1 VKLEVLPGRPF
12 PLGATWDGEGTNFA
26 VFSEHGEAVELCVF
40 DEVGA
45 EHRALLMERD
55 AFVWHGWVRGLGPG
69 TRYGYRVHG
78 AWDPPSGRRFNP
90 HKLLVDPYARALD
103 GKVDHRAPLPGMAR
117 DGSRDRAD
125 SAWGVPKSVVVHD
138 DFDWRGDCPPNV
150 RWADMVIYEAHVGH
164 LTKRHH
170 HVAPELRGTYL
181 GLTSST
187 LLDHLRS
194 IGVTSIELLPVHEA
208 ATERGVWQRGKEN
221 VWGYSTLG
229 YFAPDQRFASRPG
242 RQVTEF
248 KEMVRRLHE
257 AGFEVLLDVVYN
269 HTCEGGADG
278 PTLFLRGLDDAVYY
292 RLDEGGVYADFTG
305 CGNTLNASHPQT
317 LKLIMDSLRYWVTE
331 MHVDGFRFDLAASLG
346 RHHKAT
352 FGLATF
358 FDIVHQD
365 PVLSRVKL
373 IAEPWD
379 LGADGYQVG
388 NFPVLWAEWNGR
400 YRDTV
405 RRFWRGDPG
414 QVADLAYRITG
425 SSDLFADDG
434 RKPQASIN
442 FVTAHD
448 GFTLRDLVSYEQK
461 HNEDNGEDNRDGS
474 NQNHSDNH
482 GVEGETDD
490 PAVKAARARSV
501 RTFFATLFFSQGVPM
516 IAQGDELGRTQR
528 GNNNAYCQDGPIAW
542 VDWQLD
548 DERREL
554 LDFVTKLATIRR
566 AHPNF
571 QRTRFFKGSRR
582 PGSQLKDL
590 TWLRADGREM
600 TEADWHDP
608 SLRTIALVLS
618 GMHVGERTPQ
628 GQLVGDDCLALL
640 LSAAKEPLPFV
651 IPRGETDAPWEVVVD
666 TAHGRVPAGGR
677 VRAGEERLVL
687 PRTLVLLRQGCPT

>member
-1 VKLEVLPGRPF
+1 
-12 PLGATWDGEGTNFA
+12 
-26 VFSEHGEAVELCVF
+26 
-40 DEVGA
+40 
-45 EHRALLMERD
+45 
-55 AFVWHGWVRGLGPG
+55 
-69 TRYGYRVHG
+69 VHG
-78 AWDPPSGRRFNP
+78 PWEPAHGRRFNP
-90 HKLLVDPYARALD
+90 HKLLVDPYARSLD

-138 DFDWRGDCPPNV
+138 EFDWRGDRPPTV
-150 RWADMVIYEAHVGH
+150 RWADMVVYEAHVGN
-164 LTKRHH
+164 LTKLHH
-170 HVAPELRGTYL
+170 HVPEDLRGTYL

-187 LLDHLRS
+187 LLDHLKS

-208 ATERGVWQRGKEN
+208 ATERGIWQRNRQN

-229 YFAPDQRFASRPG
+229 YFAPDQRYASRPG
-242 RQVTEF
+242 AQVQEF

-292 RLDEGGVYADFTG
+292 RLEQDGSYADFTG
-305 CGNTLNASHPQT
+305 CGNTFNASNPQA
-317 LKLIMDSLRYWVTE
+317 LKLVMDSLRYWVTE

-365 PVLSRVKL
+365 PVLSRAKL

-388 NFPVLWAEWNGR
+388 NFPILWAEWNGR

-414 QVADLAYRITG
+414 QVSDLAYRITG

-461 HNEDNGEDNRDGS
+461 HNEENGEDNRDGS
-474 NQNHSDNH
+474 NDNLSDNH
-482 GVEGETDD
+482 GFEGPTDD
-490 PAVKAARARSV
+490 PAVQAARVRSI
-501 RTFFATLFFSQGVPM
+501 RSFLATLFFSQGVPM
-516 IAQGDELGRTQR
+516 IAQGDEIGRTQR
-528 GNNNAYCQDGPIAW
+528 GNNNAYCQDGPISW

-554 LDFVTKLATIRR
+554 LDYVTKLATLRR

-582 PGSQLKDL
+582 PGSLLKDV
-590 TWLRADGREM
+590 TWLRADGHEM
-600 TEADWHDP
+600 TEADWRDP
-608 SLRTIALVLS
+608 SLRSLVLVLS

-628 GQLVGDDCLALL
+628 GELVGDDCLAILM
-640 LSAAKEPLPFV
+640 SAAKEPTPFV
-651 IPRGETDAPWEVVVD
+651 VPRGESESAWEVVVD
-666 TAHGRVPAGGR
+666 TAHSRIPVGGS
-677 VRAGEERLVL
+677 VHAGEERIVL
-687 PRTLVLLRQGCPT
+687 PGTLVLLRQECPV